1 MIGDYSRPHWASN
14 WSYIL
19 FFMLSSKLALGS
31 ANSKSIF
38 NSLTIYINE
47 SFLPEHAPSVK
58 PSLTV
63 DDQLFKVNTGT
74 GTVHFFFEGNV
85 IHKIV
90 SA

>member
-1 MIGDYSRPHWASN
+1 
-14 WSYIL
+14 
-19 FFMLSSKLALGS
+19 MLSSKLALGS

-63 DDQLFKVNTGT
+63 DDHLFKVNTGT
-74 GTVHFFFEGNV
+74 GTVHFFFV
-85 IHKIV
+85 KCFSMSKMTKRIKVKLKLKKLKIQR
-90 SA
+90 